1 MNWRVVM
8 FLSLLACPAAAFS
21 QPYAS
26 ANLGWAR
33 ADFPLGAPFNGYAD
47 DSSVTYGLD
56 FGIGFGERW
65 AAELGL
71 SGYGD
76 FDGRA
81 SPCMAGTVCTGVVSD
96 QSVEQSV
103 YDAAIVRRFTIKD
116 LRFFAKAGYYR
127 ANIDTDVGDF
137 DENGL
142 LLGAGVRW
150 YFDAPW
156 SIALEASRLDDNVS
170 RIVVGFGWGLG
181 LGHGSRDEPDVD

>member
-1 MNWRVVM
+1 MSWRLIM
-8 FLSLLACPAAAFS
+8 TLSLLASPAAAFS

-26 ANLGWAR
+26 ANIGWAS
-33 ADFPLGAPFNGYAD
+33 ADYPLGAPFNGYAD
-47 DSSVTYGLD
+47 DRSVTYGVD

-81 SPCMAGTVCTGVVSD
+81 SPCVAGSVCTGVVSD
-96 QSVEQSV
+96 QTIEQSV
-103 YDAAIVRRFTIKD
+103 YDAVIVRRFTVKH

-127 ANIDTDVGDF
+127 ANIDTAVADF

-142 LLGAGVRW
+142 LLGAGIRW

-156 SIALEASRLDDNVS
+156 SLSLEGSRLDDNVS
-170 RIVVGFGWGLG
+170 RVAVGFGWGLG
-181 LGHGSRDEPDVD
+181 LGHASRGEADVP